1 MSNMDRVASVRSD
14 RELEKQGA
22 PTANSHE
29 DSDAEFGGTEERK
42 KLEKKLLMKIDLR
55 MSILVIIY
63 ILNYIDRNNA
73 GAARLKGFEE
83 DLKLQGQ
90 EFATLLSILYVGYI
104 LMQVPSNML
113 LNKIGKP
120 SIYLPVCM
128 AIWGTIS
135 ILTGITRNFVGAL
148 LTRFFLGFVEAAFY
162 PGALFLLSKWY
173 KKDEI
178 GLRTA
183 MLTCGSIISN
193 GFGALIAS
201 GILKGME
208 GKLGDRAWRWLF
220 YIEGALTVFFALVAA
235 VVLPDF
241 PATTRSLSPIE
252 QRLAMRRM
260 EEDAGVGDQEETED
274 SEGGMIHGLVL
285 AVTDWKMWA
294 LALGLTSQVIALSF
308 NAYFPTLTATLG
320 YSETITLLLCAPPWV
335 LTALVAFLWAR
346 HSDQTQERAFHIVV
360 PFFVGIVGF
369 VIAISTQA
377 LAARYVSLFLMA
389 LGYCGFICLYAWI
402 PSCFPR
408 PPSKRA
414 ISIAF
419 INAFSQLGNVA
430 GSYIWD
436 KSWGP
441 SYARSYGI
449 CIATSGFAI
458 IVVLFF
464 RWHLARLN
472 RKMEEE
478 EEQSGDE
485 KDVGRSGFRYV
496 L

>member
-1 MSNMDRVASVRSD
+1 MSNIDRVASIRSD
-14 RELEKQGA
+14 RELDKQG
-22 PTANSHE
+22 PTA
-29 DSDAEFGGTEERK
+29 EFGTEERK
-42 KLEKKLLMKIDLR
+42 KLEKKLF
-55 MSILVIIY
+55 
-63 ILNYIDRNNA
+63 IDRNNA
-73 GAARLKGFEE
+73 GYDVSRLPVSLVFLTVSDGAARLKDFEE

-90 EFATLLSILYVGYI
+90 EFATLLSILYVG
-104 LMQVPSNML
+104 NML

-120 SIYLPVCM
+120 LIYLPVCM
-128 AIWGTIS
+128 ATWGIA
-135 ILTGITRNFVGAL
+135 RNFVVAL

-220 YIEGALTVFFALVAA
+220 YIEGALTVFSALVAA
-235 VVLPDF
+235 VVLPNF

-252 QRLAMRRM
+252 QRLAIRRM

-274 SEGGMIHGLVL
+274 SQGGMIHGLVL

-320 YSETITLLLCAPPWV
+320 YSKTITLLLCAPPWV
-335 LTALVAFLWAR
+335 LTALVAFFWAR
-346 HSDQTQERAFHIVV
+346 HSDKTQERAFHIVI
-360 PFFVGIVGF
+360 PFFIGIVGF

-389 LGYCGFICLYAWI
+389 LGIVGFACEYAWI

-472 RKMEEE
+472 SKMEEKE
-478 EEQSGDE
+478 QQQSGDE
-485 KDVGRSGFRYV
+485 KGVGRSGFRYV

>member
-1 MSNMDRVASVRSD
+1 MSNIDQTIQARTTYCES
-14 RELEKQGA
+14 
-22 PTANSHE
+22 
-29 DSDAEFGGTEERK
+29 AEFGGTEERK

-55 MSILVIIY
+55 MSILY

-104 LMQVPSNML
+104 PMQVPSNML

-120 SIYLPVCM
+120 SIYLPVGM

-135 ILTGITRNFVGAL
+135 ILTGITHNFVGA

-178 GLRTA
+178 GLHTA

-193 GFGALIAS
+193 GF
-201 GILKGME
+201 
-208 GKLGDRAWRWLF
+208 
-220 YIEGALTVFFALVAA
+220 V
-235 VVLPDF
+235 
-241 PATTRSLSPIE
+241 
-252 QRLAMRRM
+252 
-260 EEDAGVGDQEETED
+260 
-274 SEGGMIHGLVL
+274 
-285 AVTDWKMWA
+285 
-294 LALGLTSQVIALSF
+294 ALSF

-320 YSETITLLLCAPPWV
+320 YSETITLWLCAPPWV
-335 LTALVAFLWAR
+335 LTARSVICRDRWVRDCDFDASVGSEQT
-346 HSDQTQERAFHIVV
+346 SDLDR
-360 PFFVGIVGF
+360 
-369 VIAISTQA
+369 
-377 LAARYVSLFLMA
+377 
-389 LGYCGFICLYAWI
+389 
-402 PSCFPR
+402 
-408 PPSKRA
+408 
-414 ISIAF
+414 F
-419 INAFSQLGNVA
+419 INAFSQLGNVV

-436 KSWGP
+436 KFWGP
-441 SYARSYGI
+441 LYARSYGI
-449 CIATSGFAI
+449 CIATSGVAI

-472 RKMEEE
+472 RKMEQEQ
-478 EEQSGDE
+478 EQSGDE

>member
-1 MSNMDRVASVRSD
+1 
-14 RELEKQGA
+14 
-22 PTANSHE
+22 
-29 DSDAEFGGTEERK
+29 
-42 KLEKKLLMKIDLR
+42 
-55 MSILVIIY
+55 MSILVIIS

-73 GAARLKGFEE
+73 GYDVSRLPVSLVFLTVSDGAARLKDFEE

-90 EFATLLSILYVGYI
+90 EFATLLSILYVGFH
-104 LMQVPSNML
+104 L
-113 LNKIGKP
+113 
-120 SIYLPVCM
+120 CM
-128 AIWGTIS
+128 ATWGTIS
-135 ILTGITRNFVGAL
+135 ILIGIARNFVVAL

-220 YIEGALTVFFALVAA
+220 YIEGALTVFSALVAA
-235 VVLPDF
+235 VVLPNF

-252 QRLAMRRM
+252 QRLAIRRM

-274 SEGGMIHGLVL
+274 SQGGMIHGLVL

-320 YSETITLLLCAPPWV
+320 YSKTITLLLCAPPWV
-335 LTALVAFLWAR
+335 LTALVAFFWAR
-346 HSDQTQERAFHIVV
+346 HSDKTQERAFHIVI
-360 PFFVGIVGF
+360 PFFIGIVGF

-377 LAARYVSLFLMA
+377 LAAR
-389 LGYCGFICLYAWI
+389 YAWI

-478 EEQSGDE
+478 DQQSGNE
-485 KDVGRSGFRYV
+485 KGIGRSGFRYV